1 VPFTYLDKNASDESF
16 FGKWE
21 EPMDIEACELKREPD
36 KGSLAE
42 AISNS
47 GFIERWFKKPPQESD
62 ERYSRAVGR
71 IFLKPFG
78 LFDPEKFFSLDQAT
92 VREILQYNTNA
103 KLQERDFYTVK
114 GIKGYDYRPYLL
126 IDGTILTR
134 RKGKA
139 KLLNFFYPKPAR
151 YHFEMTPL
159 YVGSGA
165 FHPNAGPEGRPIGG
179 GYIAPHLFDSEKPHH
194 YDADKSLV
202 TVSLRECDRILK
214 FTFSDVIGTSRA
226 APAEIVWTWI
236 GNFHF
241 VADKLACF
249 PEFKYWSPRSP
260 QDFDVYEHDFDDC
273 GLTDNLGI
281 MALLRPKLRPKVKR
295 IVVFCNSGT
304 PIDKCN
310 PFLGM

>member
-1 VPFTYLDKNASDESF
+1 
-16 FGKWE
+16 
-21 EPMDIEACELKREPD
+21 MDIEACELKREPD

-202 TVSLRECDRILK
+202 T
-214 FTFSDVIGTSRA
+214 
-226 APAEIVWTWI
+226 
-236 GNFHF
+236 
-241 VADKLACF
+241 
-249 PEFKYWSPRSP
+249 YWSPRSP